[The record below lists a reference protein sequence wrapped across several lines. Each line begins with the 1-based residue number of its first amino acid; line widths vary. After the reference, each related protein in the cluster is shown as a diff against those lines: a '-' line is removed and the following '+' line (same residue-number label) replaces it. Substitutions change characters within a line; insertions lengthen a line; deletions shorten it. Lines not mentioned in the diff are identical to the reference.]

1 MNLAISDEGA
11 IVSDEVIME
20 TSGSNHENS
29 QDLREFLANDGA
41 SAWEIQQILEEYVN
55 VKQYDNVKQQ
65 K

>member
-55 VKQYDNVKQQ
+55 VKQ
-65 K
+65 